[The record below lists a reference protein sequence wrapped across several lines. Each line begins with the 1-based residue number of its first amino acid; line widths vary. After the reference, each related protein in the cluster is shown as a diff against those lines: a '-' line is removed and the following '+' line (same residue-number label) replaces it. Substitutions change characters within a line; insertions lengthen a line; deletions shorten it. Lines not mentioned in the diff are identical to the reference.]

1 MLLHFCTVLSFT
13 FSELFHMNNDCDI
26 NLTLNILW

>member
-13 FSELFHMNNDCDI
+13 FSELFYTSSDCDI
-26 NLTLNILW
+26 NRTLLILW